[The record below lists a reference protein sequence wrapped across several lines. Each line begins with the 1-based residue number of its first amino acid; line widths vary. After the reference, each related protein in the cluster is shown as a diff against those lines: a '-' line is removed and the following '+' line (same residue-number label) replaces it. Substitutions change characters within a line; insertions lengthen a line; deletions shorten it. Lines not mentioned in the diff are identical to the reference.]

1 MNENAV
7 VLKQT
12 ELLGQQF
19 TVYGTKEEP
28 LFLSKDVASMI
39 EHSDVST
46 MMRTVDDDEKL
57 LQTMFASGQKR
68 QVWMLTENGL
78 YEVLMQSRKPVAKEF
93 KKGVKRILK
102 EIRQNGGYIA
112 TTQEDSEETILAKAL
127 IIAQRTIEKQK
138 AKIETIAHEK
148 EKLKAENNVL
158 LPDANYT
165 KEVLK
170 SDETYTMTQIAKE
183 FGYTCQVFT
192 EKLMRFGVIYKQSGQ
207 YMLTSKYCNKGYTKN
222 RTHPFT
228 TSSGV
233 QKSNTYLVW
242 TEKGRRFLHDF
253 KEKHNEKVR
262 KLLALRGV

>member
-1 MNENAV
+1 MIQNTV

-28 LFLSKDVASMI
+28 LFVAADVAAMI
-39 EHSDVST
+39 EHPNTSELIKL
-46 MMRTVDDDEKL
+46 VDDEEKL
-57 LQTMFASGQKR
+57 TSTILRSGQGR
-68 QVWMLTENGL
+68 RTWMLTENGL
-78 YEVLMQSRKPVAKEF
+78 YEVLMQSRKPIAKEF

-112 TTQEDSEETILAKAL
+112 TTQEDTDETILAKAL

-138 AKIETIAHEK
+138 ARIESIAHEK

-170 SDETYTMTQIAKE
+170 SDETYTMTQITKE
-183 FGYTCQVFT
+183 FGYTCPVFT

-253 KEKHNEKVR
+253 REKHNEKVS
-262 KLLALRGV
+262 KLLELRGV

>member
-28 LFLSKDVASMI
+28 LFKAQDIAFILGLTNVSDMMTRVDEDERSK
-39 EHSDVST
+39 
-46 MMRTVDDDEKL
+46 L
-57 LQTMFASGQKR
+57 NLGR
-68 QVWMLTENGL
+68 QGETWMLTENGL
-78 YEVLMQSRKPVAKEF
+78 YEVLMQSRKPIAKEF

-112 TTQEDSEETILAKAL
+112 TTQEDTEETILAKAL

-138 AKIETIAHEK
+138 ARIESIAHEK

-183 FGYTCQVFT
+183 FGYTCQAFT
-192 EKLMRFGVIYKQSGQ
+192 EKLTRFGVIYKQSGQ

-253 KEKHNEKVR
+253 KEKHNEKMR
-262 KLLALRGV
+262 KLLELRGV

>member
-1 MNENAV
+1 MIQNTA

-28 LFLSKDVASMI
+28 LFKAQDVARMI
-39 EHSDVST
+39 DHSNIAKMLDL
-46 MMRTVDDDEKL
+46 VDDDEKGVKQL
-57 LQTMFASGQKR
+57 LTPGGYQR
-68 QVWMLTENGL
+68 VWFLTEDGL

-93 KKGVKRILK
+93 KKGVKKILK
-102 EIRQNGGYIA
+102 DIRQNGGYIA
-112 TTQEDSEETILAKAL
+112 TTQEDTEETILAKAL

-138 AKIETIAHEK
+138 ARIESIAHEK

-183 FGYTCQVFT
+183 FGYTCHVFT
-192 EKLMRFGVIYKQSGQ
+192 EKLIRFGVIYKQSGQ

-228 TSSGV
+228 TSVGA

-262 KLLALRGV
+262 KLLAPR